1 MNLCGDGNKTLPL
14 YAFIYITQLK
24 KIQLECHSVTSTL
37 ENHNRIIRSR
47 SQNIKKNKI
56 IRILKSVTSLNP
68 MLDLSHARA

>member
-47 SQNIKKNKI
+47 SQNIKKK
-56 IRILKSVTSLNP
+56 KYSGS
-68 MLDLSHARA
+68 